1 MCLSKRH
8 FESRFYVM
16 KSMVRKGLVIIGG
29 MLVASGCVPEPESI
43 DLIRYMVTQTKYNQD
58 FINDS
63 ENVFDTYSTFVIRED
78 TMGFVSSLSEEEY
91 LLESDVPGFVVPVVD
106 SIRDGF
112 IASGY
117 QQVTTEDV
125 PDFAVNVIVLQN
137 FNYYQSINYG
147 YGYPGSYYGYYGY
160 YYPVV
165 STYYS
170 NYVTLLIQV
179 VDAKNPNGSNEYP
192 IIWSAYIGDLNATT
206 DLTGKTLEAVAQAF
220 EQSPYINKN

>member
-1 MCLSKRH
+1 MCLRIGVCGFNTKL
-8 FESRFYVM
+8 VM
-16 KSMVRKGLVIIGG
+16 NKSLGTLAIIIV
-29 MLVASGCVPEPESI
+29 LASCMPEPESI
-43 DLIRYMVTQTKYNQD
+43 DLIRYMVVQTEYNQS
-58 FINDS
+58 FINDD
-63 ENVFDTYSTFVIRED
+63 ENIFDTYSTFVIRED
-78 TMGFVSSLSEEEY
+78 TMGFVSSQSVDEY
-91 LLESDVPGFVVPVVD
+91 LLESDVPGFVIPVVD

-112 IASGY
+112 VDFGY
-117 QQVTTEDV
+117 QPVSTEDD

-170 NYVTLLIQV
+170 NNVTLLIQV
-179 VDAKNPNGSNEYP
+179 VDAKNPNGDNEYS